1 MRTTRYPLSVI
12 QRITDMDYHGE
23 EFEIYAD
30 VVLSEGRSPEE
41 CIEFL
46 KYLIKNNIRNEDE
59 IYEAGYEFFRK

>member
-1 MRTTRYPLSVI
+1 MRTNEYPLSVI
-12 QRITDMDYHGE
+12 QRIANMDYNGE

-30 VVLSEGRSPEE
+30 VVLSEGHSSEE

-59 IYEAGYEFFRK
+59 IYEAGYTFFKK

>member
-1 MRTTRYPLSVI
+1 MRTNEYPLSVI
-12 QRITDMDYHGE
+12 QRIANMNYHGE

-30 VVLSEGRSPEE
+30 VVLSEGRSSEE

>member
-1 MRTTRYPLSVI
+1 
-12 QRITDMDYHGE
+12 MDYHGE

-30 VVLSEGRSPEE
+30 VVLSKGRSSEG

-59 IYEAGYEFFRK
+59 IYEAGYTFFKNNLY

>member
-23 EFEIYAD
+23 EFDFYAD
-30 VVLSEGRSPEE
+30 VVISEDRSSEG

-46 KYLIKNNIRNEDE
+46 KYLINNNIRSEDE
-59 IYEAGYEFFRK
+59 IYEAGYTFFKK